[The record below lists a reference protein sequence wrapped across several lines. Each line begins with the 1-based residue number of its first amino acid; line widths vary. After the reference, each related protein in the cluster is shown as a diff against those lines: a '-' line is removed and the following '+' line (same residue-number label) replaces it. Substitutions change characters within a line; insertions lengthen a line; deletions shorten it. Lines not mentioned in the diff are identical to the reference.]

1 MLKRLREILLDI
13 KILGRRSRVEFLL
26 LFWFF
31 LKRNYYK
38 KKILVYKLF
47 NYFCFIRF
55 ILIFSI
61 NVRVLFCFWFL
72 VMNFGNFVLKIFK
85 INVRLRRYSFELN
98 DCWILNDYKIFL
110 IIIIRE
116 YSL

>member
-1 MLKRLREILLDI
+1 
-13 KILGRRSRVEFLL
+13 
-26 LFWFF
+26 
-31 LKRNYYK
+31 
-38 KKILVYKLF
+38 
-47 NYFCFIRF
+47 
-55 ILIFSI
+55 
-61 NVRVLFCFWFL
+61 
-72 VMNFGNFVLKIFK
+72 MNFGNFVLKIFK